1 MASGESL
8 AEAMRRVQDE
18 LVTDD
23 ARRETI
29 AMHRRLENPRIM
41 GRPDSDEALQQR
53 DSFLAERGG
62 ISSLQPG
69 DDSDPRGDRL
79 ILEEFKRLNL
89 VPNDADGN
97 SAEHWGHTEAGDEDD
112 GRAESHPH
120 PYGRLLTNQYDEANR
135 RYLRYHD
142 RAIRRLEEAIRGPP
156 ASTPPPRG
164 ARVPIQRTITRRRG
178 GRGRGQTGE
187 GMGQMS
193 RPPMQMAQ
201 MMPPEQS
208 YQTGGG
214 ASIDH
219 RGKSAAQQVIAGTGI
234 LPAPPGYHYMS
245 TGVLMKD
252 PE

>member
-1 MASGESL
+1 MAAAPPGETQ
-8 AEAMRRVQDE
+8 AQAIQRVQEE
-18 LVTDD
+18 LAAND
-23 ARRETI
+23 ARREKI
-29 AMHRRLENPRIM
+29 AMHTRLENPLIM
-41 GRPDSDEALQQR
+41 GRPYPDEALQQR

-69 DDSDPRGDRL
+69 DAIDPDGDRL
-79 ILEEFKRLNL
+79 ILAEFKRLNL

-112 GRAESHPH
+112 GREESHPH
-120 PYGRLLTNQYDEANR
+120 AYGRLLTNQYEKANR
-135 RYLRYHD
+135 RYLKYHD
-142 RAIRRLEEAIRGPP
+142 RTIRRLEEAVRGPP
-156 ASTPPPRG
+156 AWTPSPRG

-178 GRGRGQTGE
+178 GQAGTG
-187 GMGQMS
+187 MSQMS
-193 RPPMQMAQ
+193 RPPMQTAQ
-201 MMPPEQS
+201 MLPFEQS

-219 RGKSAAQQVIAGTGI
+219 RGASAAQQVIAGSGR

-252 PE
+252 PD